1 RRSQWRRP
9 YATCL
14 SAGRQSA
21 DFFAKSVQTPAGT
34 SAGRGDHFT
43 ACCGFK
49 DQDDRF
55 VCDVLRGRKP
65 PFDPASVAAEYA
77 QLAKD
82 YHCATVVG
90 DAYAG
95 EWVAAAFKKAG
106 VDYRRSKQPRSVLY
120 LESMPHFMRGAV
132 SIPDHSR
139 LLRELRLLER
149 RTAPSGKDTIDHGR
163 NGSDDYANALC
174 GAIRHSMKEPREC
187 VAELTGGCKL
197 FDTRTGAQIGGLQAP
212 CV

>member
-55 VCDVLRGRKP
+55 VCAALRGRKP

-106 VDYRRSKQPRSVLY
+106 VDYRRSKQPRSILY

-132 SIPDHSR
+132 SIPDHAR

-149 RTAPSGKDTIDHGR
+149 RTSPSGKDTIDHGR
-163 NGSDDYANALC
+163 NGSDDYANSLC
-174 GAIRHSMKEPREC
+174 GCIAVTLKEPRE
-187 VAELTGGCKL
+187 VIAELQGV
-197 FDTRTGAQIGGLQAP
+197 GAKVFNSAGQQL
-212 CV
+212 